1 MPGIQL
7 IEGGIMKRFSCRGM
21 PLLLLLLL
29 PVRGHC
35 QQEIDRIVAVVGND
49 IILLSELKESVLMAG
64 RQLNLSPGDSTQ
76 VKALEN
82 EILQSMIEEKVI
94 FQRAKIDGIEVS
106 DEELNESVKQD
117 LDRVISRF
125 GSREDFER
133 ALADQGLDL
142 YSYREQLKREKEK
155 QLIQQ
160 KFMQTAKMPHVRVS
174 DEDARKF
181 FDENYGDKALKPASV
196 LLREI
201 VLEIRPSE
209 ANLKKARDRAV
220 EARRRIDKGETF
232 ESVASDMSDDEST
245 KDKGG
250 DLGFVDESDLLPS
263 INSAVATL
271 FPGEVSGPVETAQG
285 VHLFKIME
293 RRGSKIHL
301 RHILFK
307 AAGGTDPL
315 KETMGLAD
323 SLVARI
329 GNGEDFGEVA
339 RQYSTDE
346 ETRDNGGLREEEA
359 IESLPDPYRTAIGEL
374 EAGGVSAPFV
384 SGEKVVILKVE
395 KKMDARP
402 YRFEEVKDQL
412 IENLA
417 GQKSYQRFV
426 KDLEAK
432 TYIDIRL

>member
-1 MPGIQL
+1 
-7 IEGGIMKRFSCRGM
+7 M